1 MLAAVPI
8 DRPSPAV
15 AVAVVSWNTRDL
27 LATCLRSLKPE
38 VDAGRA
44 EVWVVDNGSTDDSP
58 ELVREEFPWA
68 RLIEPGENLGFG
80 PAVNVVARGTTA
92 PWVAPAN
99 ADVELEPGALQALL
113 EAGEHHQRAGV
124 VAPRLILPSGATQ
137 HSVHPFPTLRLAF
150 VFNLGL
156 HHLSRRLG
164 DRLTLEG
171 CWNEERPRAVD
182 WAIGA
187 FMIVSREAFDAVGGF
202 DDAQWMYAEDLDLG
216 WRMRRVGWTTRYE
229 PHARVKHVSG
239 AAAGQA
245 FGDEM
250 VARWMAAS
258 YGWMARRRGIARTWA
273 VAGINALGAGLLLAI
288 AAVLAKVWPQ
298 RFLHRRAEHLRWL
311 RAHRSGLRS
320 RRRLLEVR

>member
-1 MLAAVPI
+1 M
-8 DRPSPAV
+8 
-15 AVAVVSWNTRDL
+15 AVAVVSWNTREL
-27 LATCLRSLKPE
+27 LASCLRSLKPE

-44 EVWVVDNGSTDDSP
+44 EAWVVDNGSTDGSP
-58 ELVREEFPWA
+58 ALVREQFPWVQ
-68 RLIEPGENLGFG
+68 LIEPGENLGFG
-80 PAVNVVARGTTA
+80 PAVNLVARRTSSS
-92 PWVAPAN
+92 WVAPAN
-99 ADVELEPGALQALL
+99 ADIEL
-113 EAGEHHQRAGV
+113 EAGALEALLHAGERHERAGV

-171 CWNEERPRAVD
+171 CWDEERARAVD

-187 FMIVSREAFDAVGGF
+187 FMIARREAFDAAGGF
-202 DDAQWMYAEDLDLG
+202 DDSQWMYAEDLDLG
-216 WRMRRVGWTTRYE
+216 WRMRQAGWSTRYE
-229 PHARVKHVSG
+229 PLARVKHVSG

-258 YGWMARRRGIARTWA
+258 YGWMARRRGVARTWA
-273 VAGINALGAGLLLAI
+273 VAGVNAAGAAFLLAI
-288 AAVLAKVWPQ
+288 ATVLSKACP
-298 RFLHRRAEHLRWL
+298 RRYLHRRAEHRRWL
-311 RAHRSGLRS
+311 QAHRSGLRS
-320 RRRLLEVR
+320 RRRLLEIR